1 MPLEIP
7 IFKMGSLYIL
17 KENHEEIDEE
27 KNTIYLAHNS
37 IR

>member
-27 KNTIYLAHNS
+27 KNISILAHNS